1 MIKGVCTGS
10 EADNQTRR
18 LRHCHS
24 NQPAPLN
31 GTPLSQYQPGSS
43 AMTKEHVS
51 GSEAG
56 APALEAGTCD
66 NRNTRLYPIII
77 KQIGK
82 NHGNSQNH
90 YKFHKDKME
99 LLGVTVDKEGFGM
112 EDKKVKGV

>member
-66 NRNTRLYPIII
+66 NRNTRLYPIIV

-90 YKFHKDKME
+90 YKDGRMLNE
-99 LLGVTVDKEGFGM
+99 TTRGSLLEEFRSLS
-112 EDKKVKGV
+112 

>member
-66 NRNTRLYPIII
+66 NRNTRLYPIIV

-90 YKFHKDKME
+90 YTSLVLSSIWQTDPSCSSCSLPYNLYR
-99 LLGVTVDKEGFGM
+99 LL
-112 EDKKVKGV
+112 